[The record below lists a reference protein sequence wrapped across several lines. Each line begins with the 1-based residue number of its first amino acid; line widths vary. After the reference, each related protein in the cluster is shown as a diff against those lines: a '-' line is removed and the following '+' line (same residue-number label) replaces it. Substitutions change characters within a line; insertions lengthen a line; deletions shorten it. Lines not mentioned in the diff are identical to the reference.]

1 MRRISS
7 NVNCCV
13 LNRYMAILNSIR
25 FNDRNLAAIDPHR
38 DFMALL
44 ILPASFSPFPLY
56 TESVISPKMLDSTV
70 GDLSGKSDR
79 NLSNRGSPA
88 SIFSTAGCAMVARCS
103 GPKKTSLRLHKPP
116 HPPRR
121 SGVWW
126 RKMAL
131 TSSRF
136 FGDRKGSRALLAHI
150 PPYRRRGVGVS
161 CVVSGGAHFPSCVPT
176 PHASTSNNSDK

>member
-88 SIFSTAGCAMVARCS
+88 SIFSTAG
-103 GPKKTSLRLHKPP
+103 
-116 HPPRR
+116 
-121 SGVWW
+121 
-126 RKMAL
+126 
-131 TSSRF
+131 
-136 FGDRKGSRALLAHI
+136 
-150 PPYRRRGVGVS
+150 
-161 CVVSGGAHFPSCVPT
+161 
-176 PHASTSNNSDK
+176 